1 MMNSPSI
8 RIQWGVV
15 EKKRNVHETCFII
28 ITTIISVFFLPSP
41 SSTQKNAR
49 NFTKSLHN
57 TAVMEMF
64 FNSNE
69 FFYSLSLS
77 APPDLSHSH
86 SALHIWVHIKID
98 FHRTC
103 HLNIWNVS
111 GNMKSTNQN
120 KHSSDMCSV
129 RCMDVVCASDAVS
142 DPESYAR
149 FFNLCVWQSQ
159 NRLVS
164 SGSAT
169 DDGEHTYVLLS
180 SSSLSYKYFVWVKAR
195 QGEQQIYFADAE
207 IHEWIVHPAEAQWES
222 WSIWF
227 SRFSTEYHRI

>member
-1 MMNSPSI
+1 MRCSWKETKCTRNLFHHHHHHHL
-8 RIQWGVV
+8 GVFSSFS
-15 EKKRNVHETCFII
+15 EQHTKKRKKFYKIIAQYRSNGNVFQFER
-28 ITTIISVFFLPSP
+28 VL
-41 SSTQKNAR
+41 
-49 NFTKSLHN
+49 L
-57 TAVMEMF
+57 
-64 FNSNE
+64 
-69 FFYSLSLS
+69 LSLS